1 MGVRGF
7 PKSKER
13 LTFRPDIVT
22 LFDTNHIVAIQE
34 TWYSKQNLNIIN
46 GLHSDFDG
54 CGAAQADESTDI
66 IQGRNK
72 GGVILMWRKELGK
85 NIRKT

>member
-1 MGVRGF
+1 MEELNICSYNSRGF

-13 LTFRPDIVT
+13 LILRPDILT

-34 TWYSKQNLNIIN
+34 TWYSKQNLKIIN

-54 CGAAQADESTDI
+54 CGALQFDESTDI
-66 IQGRNK
+66 I
-72 GGVILMWRKELGK
+72 
-85 NIRKT
+85 